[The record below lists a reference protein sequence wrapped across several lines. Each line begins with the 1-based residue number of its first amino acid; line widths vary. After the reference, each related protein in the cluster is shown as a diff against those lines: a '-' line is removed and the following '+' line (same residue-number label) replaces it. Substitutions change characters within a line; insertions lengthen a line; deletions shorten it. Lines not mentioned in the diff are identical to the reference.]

1 MSNAMNFIVTAFVA
15 IATSGFLTLGIAQT
29 YHNSRAELISK
40 HASDAAKTPP
50 IEGVV
55 KKINRYSGR
64 VTVFH
69 GPPSSGTQGTM
80 EAYWVKNE
88 GWLEQ
93 LKVGQKIRFTT
104 NAVAGG
110 STMLRFEIV
119 ECTVLV
125 CD

>member
-1 MSNAMNFIVTAFVA
+1 VNFIAVAFVG
-15 IATSGFLTLGIAQT
+15 IFTIGFLTQGTAQT
-29 YHNSRAELISK
+29 YHKSRAEPVSK
-40 HASDAAKTPP
+40 HASDNAKTPL

-69 GPPSSGTQGTM
+69 DPLPGGIPGMM
-80 EAYWVKNE
+80 EAYSVKDE

-104 NAVAGG
+104 NAAAGG
-110 STMLRFEIV
+110 STMSRFEIV
-119 ECTVLV
+119 ECTILV

>member
-1 MSNAMNFIVTAFVA
+1 MNFIVTAFVA
-15 IATSGFLTLGIAQT
+15 IASLGFLAHGIAQT
-29 YHNSRAELISK
+29 YHNSRAELVSK
-40 HASDAAKTPP
+40 HASDSAKTPP

-69 GPPSSGTQGTM
+69 GPPPSGTPGMM
-80 EAYWVKNE
+80 EAYWVKDE

-93 LKVGQKIRFTT
+93 LKVGQRIRFTT
-104 NAVAGG
+104 NATAGG

-119 ECTVLV
+119 ECTVLA